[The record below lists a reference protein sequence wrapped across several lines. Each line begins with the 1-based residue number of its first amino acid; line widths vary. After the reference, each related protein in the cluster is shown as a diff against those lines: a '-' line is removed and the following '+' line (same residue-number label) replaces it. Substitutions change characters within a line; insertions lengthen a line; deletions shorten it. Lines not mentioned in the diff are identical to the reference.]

1 MLYHQNASKKLP
13 DELFANPTCEYRD
26 TPFWAWNTRLSDEKL
41 LEQINIMQQMGMGG
55 FHMHVRTGM
64 DTPYLTKEYM
74 RFIRLCVEKARGS
87 RMLAWLYDEDRWPSG
102 SAGGK
107 VTAGNPENARKTLL
121 FTPFPYTPDRP
132 HRAKRPEPGRGQRS
146 VRQDNGE
153 LLAVYDICLNEDG
166 SLASS
171 RRIAEDEPAAG
182 TKWYAYMEFSTA
194 DPWFNNQPYVDTL
207 NPDAIRRFIEITH
220 EKYLAEFQEEFGKT
234 IPAIFTDEPQFS
246 PKGTLA
252 FAKEKRDVILPWTR
266 RLPDLY
272 KGNFGQD
279 LLDVLPELI
288 WELPE
293 GKVST
298 ARYHY
303 HDLLADLFV
312 NAYARQIGTWC
323 SEHGIALTG
332 HLMGEPS
339 LLDQTRMVGDAMRA
353 YPEFGIPGI
362 DMLCDRHE
370 YTTAKQTQS
379 MVRQT
384 GKPGMLSELYGVTG
398 WDADL
403 RVYKLQ
409 GDWQAVLGVTVRVPH
424 LAWMSMKG
432 EAKRDYPAS
441 IFYQSP
447 WWKEYRQIADHFARL
462 NTALTRGK
470 AVSRVA
476 VIHPIESYWLS
487 WGPSEQTAA
496 MRNQL
501 EDSFQR
507 TCETLLFGKIDFD
520 YINEARLPELCPKAS
535 FPLQVGDMAYDA
547 VVVTGCRTL
556 RRTTLERLAAF
567 RNAGGRLIFAGPA
580 PEYVDACPS
589 ELPAVVAADSIVIGQ
604 DPAAL
609 LAALEPVREVDVRKA
624 DGSRDDQTLY
634 QMRQDGDCR
643 WLYLANGKNPE
654 CPDDDPDGILHLTIR
669 GAYDVVLY
677 DTMTGT
683 TTPVAVENDGNTTRL
698 SVQWHIH
705 DSLLLKLIPASCGA
719 VQAAEDNS
727 KTTAEAAPVIGLPSF
742 AEGSTAMEPWDNL
755 FGTVPV
761 TLSEPNMLLL
771 DMAEYSFDGGDY
783 LPQEEI
789 LRIDNSVRRILDIPV
804 RRKEVCQPYM
814 IQEEPASHTLK
825 LRFRIPSR
833 VAVSGAK
840 LALEDEQNAQI
851 TLNGQAVPSTTDGWF
866 VDRDIH
872 TVPLPQIVRG
882 TNVLEVEMPFGART
896 NLEAFYLLG
905 DFGVQVNGTEKTLTG
920 KIRRL
925 GWSDITS
932 QGLPFYT
939 GNIDYH
945 ATVRTKGGLYLR
957 VPHWRGGLVKIFVDG
972 KDAGDIA
979 FSPYMLQIPDLA
991 DGMHKVTFR
1000 LYGTRYNGF
1009 AQLHHTL
1016 GMYFYQ
1022 SPNSWRSSGDLW
1034 TYEYQLKKAGILKSP
1049 QISSGWFVQNDG
1061 SMRSGSRSEGISDR
1075 S

>member
-1 MLYHQNASKKLP
+1 MLYHQNTSAALP
-13 DELFANPTCEYRD
+13 DELFENPTSEYRD
-26 TPFWAWNTRLSDEKL
+26 TPFWAWNTKLDDGKLS
-41 LEQINIMQQMGMGG
+41 EQIDIMQQMGMGG

-64 DTPYLTKEYM
+64 DTPYLTREYM
-74 RFIRLCVEKARGS
+74 HFIRLCVEKARASG
-87 RMLAWLYDEDRWPSG
+87 MLAWLYDEDRWPSG

-107 VTAGNPENARKTLL
+107 VTVGNPENARKTLL

-166 SLASS
+166 TLAST
-171 RRIAEDEPAAG
+171 RRIAEDDTAAG
-182 TKWYAYMEFSTA
+182 AKWYAYMEFSTA

-220 EKYLAEFQEEFGKT
+220 EKYLEEFSEEFDKT

-252 FAKEKRDVILPWTR
+252 FAKEKKDVVLPWTR
-266 RLPDLY
+266 RLPALY
-272 KGNFGQD
+272 QERFGQD

-288 WELPE
+288 WELPD
-293 GKVST
+293 GQVSP

-312 NAYARQIGTWC
+312 SSYVRQIGSWC
-323 SEHGIALTG
+323 SQHGIALTG

-398 WDADL
+398 WDADF

-447 WWKEYRQIADHFARL
+447 WWREYSQVADHFARL

-470 AVSRVA
+470 AISRAA

-520 YINEARLPELCPKAS
+520 YINEARLPELCPEAS
-535 FPLQVGDMAYDA
+535 SPLRVGCMEYDA

-556 RRTTLERLAAF
+556 RKTTVERLAAF
-567 RNAGGRLIFAGPA
+567 RKAGGKLIFAGPA
-580 PEYVDACPS
+580 PEYVDAVRS
-589 ELPAVVAADSIVIGQ
+589 DAPAALAAESIVIGQ

-609 LAALEPVREVDVRKA
+609 LAALEPVREVDIRKA
-624 DGSRDDQTLY
+624 DGSRDDMTLY
-634 QMRQDGDCR
+634 QMRQDGDIR
-643 WLYLANGKNPE
+643 WLFIANGKNPE
-654 CPDDDPDGILHLTIR
+654 CPDDDPNGVLHLTVR
-669 GAYDVVLY
+669 GAYKVMLY
-677 DTMTGT
+677 DTMTGLT
-683 TTPVAVENDGNTTRL
+683 SPVSAAIDGNSTKL

-705 DSLLLKLIPASCGA
+705 DSLLLKLIPAEPAA
-719 VQAAEDNS
+719 VRNADSAAE
-727 KTTAEAAPVIGLPSF
+727 TAAPVLGLPSF
-742 AEGSTAMEPWDNL
+742 AENSTAMEPWDSL

-783 LPQEEI
+783 RPQEEI
-789 LRIDNSVRRILDIPV
+789 LRIDNTVRRILDIPV

-814 IQEEPASHTLK
+814 IKDEPANHTLC

-833 VAVSGAK
+833 IAVSGAK
-840 LALEDEQNAQI
+840 LALEDEKNAVI
-851 TLNGQAVPSTTDGWF
+851 TLNGQAVPSEADGWF

-872 TVPLPQIVRG
+872 TVKLPGLVRG
-882 TNVLEVEMPFGART
+882 TNILEITMPFGSRT

-905 DFGVQVNGTEKTLTG
+905 DFGVQVNGTVKTLTC

-925 GWSDITS
+925 GFGDITS

-945 ATVRTKGGLYLR
+945 TTVRTQGGLYLR
-957 VPHWRGGLVKIFVDG
+957 VPHWRGGLVKVFVDG
-972 KDAGDIA
+972 KDAGNIA
-979 FSPYMLQIPDLA
+979 FSPYMIQLPDLA
-991 DGMHKVTFR
+991 DGVHHVTFR

-1034 TYEYQLKKAGILKSP
+1034 TYEYQLKPAGILKSP

-1061 SMRSGSRSEGISDR
+1061 SMRSAAKPEQISDR